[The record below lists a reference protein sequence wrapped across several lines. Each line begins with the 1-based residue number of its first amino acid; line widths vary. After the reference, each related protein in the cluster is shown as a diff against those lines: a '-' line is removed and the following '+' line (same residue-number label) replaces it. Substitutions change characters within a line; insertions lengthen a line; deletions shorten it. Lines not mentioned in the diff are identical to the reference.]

1 MTYCVG
7 MVLDEGL
14 VFASDSRTNAG
25 VDHVSTFC
33 KMTVLES
40 AGQGVIVMVNS
51 GNLATTQQ
59 VVNRL
64 KQHAADA
71 DQPLTAHA
79 SMFAV
84 AELLGKILRQ
94 TIAITSSEAPEQ
106 SNIDFSATFLIG
118 GQLKGES
125 PRLFMVYPQGNFIES
140 TVDTP
145 FFQIGESK
153 YGKPILDRV
162 IQPQISLSQAVKC
175 ALVSFDSTIK
185 SNLSVGL
192 PIDLAMVKNGDLRV
206 TRRHRIDADDTYFR
220 DLRTGWSQGLR
231 QVFGQLPDPQWL
243 SQPQAGQAS
252 KI

>member
-7 MVLDEGL
+7 MVLNEGL

-33 KMTVLES
+33 KMTVMES
-40 AGQGVIVMVNS
+40 SGEGVIVMLNS

-59 VVNRL
+59 VVSRI
-64 KQHAADA
+64 KQHATDSG
-71 DQPLTAHA
+71 QPLTSHS
-79 SMFAV
+79 SMFGV
-84 AELLGKILRQ
+84 AELLGRELRK
-94 TIAITSSEAPEQ
+94 TIATTRNEAPEQ
-106 SNIDFSATFLIG
+106 SDVDFSATFLVG
-118 GQLKGES
+118 GQLQGET

-140 TVDTP
+140 TADTP

-162 IQPQISLSQAVKC
+162 IQPAISMSQAIKC

-192 PIDLAMVKNGDLRV
+192 PIDLAMVKSGDLRV
-206 TRRHRIDADDTYFR
+206 TKRHRIDADDAYFR
-220 DLRTGWSQGLR
+220 DLRSGWSQGLR
-231 QVFGQLPDPQWL
+231 QVFGQLPDPHWL
-243 SQPQAGQAS
+243 A
-252 KI
+252 

>member
-1 MTYCVG
+1 

-33 KMTVLES
+33 KMTVIETP
-40 AGQGVIVMVNS
+40 GEGVIVMLNS

-59 VVNRL
+59 VVSRV
-64 KQHAADA
+64 KQHAIHVN
-71 DQPLTAHA
+71 QRLTQHT
-79 SMFAV
+79 SMFSV
-84 AELLGKILRQ
+84 AELVGRELRNTILTTQ
-94 TIAITSSEAPEQ
+94 NEAPEQ
-106 SNIDFSATFLIG
+106 SDVDFSANFLVG
-118 GQLKGES
+118 GQVKGEA

-140 TVDTP
+140 TADTP

-162 IQPQISLSQAVKC
+162 IQPGISMSQAIKC

-192 PIDLAMVKNGDLRV
+192 PIDVSMVKTDGLCV
-206 TRRHRIDADDTYFR
+206 AKRHRIEVDDAYFR
-220 DLRTGWSQGLR
+220 DLRSSWSQGLR
-231 QVFGQLPDPQWL
+231 QVFSQLPDPQWL
-243 SQPQAGQAS
+243 R
-252 KI
+252 

>member
-14 VFASDSRTNAG
+14 VFVSDSRTNAG

-33 KMTVLES
+33 KMTVIE
-40 AGQGVIVMVNS
+40 APGQGVVVMLNS

-59 VVNRL
+59 VVSRI
-64 KQHAADA
+64 KQHAIDA
-71 DQPLTAHA
+71 EKPLTAHA
-79 SMFAV
+79 SMFTV
-84 AELLGKILRQ
+84 AELVGRELRK
-94 TIAITSSEAPEQ
+94 TIHTTMNEAHEQ
-106 SNIDFSATFLIG
+106 SDVDFTATFLVG
-118 GQLKGES
+118 GQVEGEA

-140 TVDTP
+140 TADTP

-162 IQPQISLSQAVKC
+162 IQPAISMSQAIKC

-192 PIDLAMVKNGDLRV
+192 PIDVALVKTNDLRV
-206 TRRHRIDADDTYFR
+206 TKRHRIDSEDAYFR
-220 DLRTGWSQGLR
+220 DLRSSWSQGLR
-231 QVFGQLPDPQWL
+231 QVFGQ
-243 SQPQAGQAS
+243 
-252 KI
+252 

>member
-33 KMTVLES
+33 KMTVVETP
-40 AGQGVIVMVNS
+40 GQGVIVMLNS

-59 VVNRL
+59 VISRI
-64 KQHAADA
+64 KQHAIDA
-71 DQPLTAHA
+71 EKPLTSHA
-79 SMFAV
+79 SMFTV
-84 AELLGKILRQ
+84 AELVGRELRK
-94 TIAITSSEAPEQ
+94 TIHTTMNEAPEQ
-106 SNIDFSATFLIG
+106 SDVDFSATFLVG
-118 GQLKGES
+118 GQVKGEA

-140 TVDTP
+140 TADTP

-162 IQPQISLSQAVKC
+162 IQPTISMSQAIKC

-192 PIDLAMVKNGDLRV
+192 PIDVAMVKTDDLRV
-206 TRRHRIDADDTYFR
+206 TKRHRIDAEDSYFR
-220 DLRTGWSQGLR
+220 DLRSSWSQGLR

-243 SQPQAGQAS
+243 
-252 KI
+252 K

>member
-33 KMTVLES
+33 KMTVIETP
-40 AGQGVIVMVNS
+40 GQGVIVMLNS

-59 VVNRL
+59 VVSRI
-64 KQHAADA
+64 KQHAL
-71 DQPLTAHA
+71 DQEKPLTAHA
-79 SMFAV
+79 SMFTV
-84 AELLGKILRQ
+84 AELVGRELRK
-94 TIAITSSEAPEQ
+94 TIAVTLNEAPEQ
-106 SNIDFSATFLIG
+106 SDVDFSATFLVG
-118 GQLKGES
+118 GQVKGEA

-140 TVDTP
+140 TADTP

-162 IQPQISLSQAVKC
+162 IQPDISMSQAIKC

-192 PIDLAMVKNGDLRV
+192 PIDVAMVKTNDLRV
-206 TRRHRIDADDTYFR
+206 TKRHRIDAEDSYFR
-220 DLRTGWSQGLR
+220 DLRSSWSQGLR

-243 SQPQAGQAS
+243 
-252 KI
+252 K

>member
-33 KMTVLES
+33 KMTVVETP
-40 AGQGVIVMVNS
+40 GQGVIVMLNS

-59 VVNRL
+59 VVSRI
-64 KQHAADA
+64 KQHAIDA
-71 DQPLTAHA
+71 EKPLTAHA
-79 SMFAV
+79 SMFSV
-84 AELLGKILRQ
+84 AELVGRELRKTILTTQ
-94 TIAITSSEAPEQ
+94 NEAPEQ
-106 SNIDFSATFLIG
+106 SDVDFSATFLVG
-118 GQLKGES
+118 GQVLGEA

-140 TVDTP
+140 TADTP

-162 IQPQISLSQAVKC
+162 IQPAISMSQAIKC

-192 PIDLAMVKNGDLRV
+192 PIDLAIVKTNDLRV
-206 TRRHRIDADDTYFR
+206 TKRHRIDAEDSYFR
-220 DLRTGWSQGLR
+220 DLRSSWSQGLR

-243 SQPQAGQAS
+243 
-252 KI
+252 K

>member
-33 KMTVLES
+33 KMTVVETP
-40 AGQGVIVMVNS
+40 GQGVIVMLNS

-59 VVNRL
+59 VVSRI
-64 KQHAADA
+64 KQHAIDA
-71 DQPLTAHA
+71 EKPLTAHA
-79 SMFAV
+79 SMFSV
-84 AELLGKILRQ
+84 AELVGRELRKTILTTQ
-94 TIAITSSEAPEQ
+94 NEAPEQ
-106 SNIDFSATFLIG
+106 SDVDFSATFLVG
-118 GQLKGES
+118 GQVLGEA

-140 TVDTP
+140 TADTP

-162 IQPQISLSQAVKC
+162 IQPAISMSQAIKC

-192 PIDLAMVKNGDLRV
+192 PIDLAMVKTNDLRV
-206 TRRHRIDADDTYFR
+206 TKRHRIDAEDSYFR
-220 DLRTGWSQGLR
+220 DLRSSWSQGLR
-231 QVFGQLPDPQWL
+231 RVFGQLPDPQWL
-243 SQPQAGQAS
+243 
-252 KI
+252 K

>member
-33 KMTVLES
+33 KMTVVETP
-40 AGQGVIVMVNS
+40 GQGVIVMLNS

-59 VVNRL
+59 VVSRI
-64 KQHAADA
+64 KQYAVDA
-71 DQPLTAHA
+71 EKPLTAHA

-84 AELLGKILRQ
+84 AELVGRELRK
-94 TIAITSSEAPEQ
+94 TIHTTMNEAPEQ
-106 SNIDFSATFLIG
+106 SDVDFTATFLVG
-118 GQLKGES
+118 GQVKGEA

-140 TVDTP
+140 TTDTP

-162 IQPQISLSQAVKC
+162 IQPGISMSQAINF

-192 PIDLAMVKNGDLRV
+192 PIDVALIKTNDLRV
-206 TRRHRIDADDTYFR
+206 TKRHRIDAEDSYFR
-220 DLRTGWSQGLR
+220 DLRSSWSQGLR

-243 SQPQAGQAS
+243 
-252 KI
+252 K

>member
-7 MVLDEGL
+7 MVLHEGL

-33 KMTVLES
+33 KMTVMES
-40 AGQGVIVMVNS
+40 PGEGVIVMLNS

-59 VVNRL
+59 VVNRI
-64 KQHAADA
+64 KQHATDSG
-71 DQPLTAHA
+71 QPLTSHS
-79 SMFAV
+79 SMFGV
-84 AELLGKILRQ
+84 AELLGRELRK
-94 TIAITSSEAPEQ
+94 TIATTRNEAPEQ
-106 SNIDFSATFLIG
+106 SDVDFSATFLVG
-118 GQLKGES
+118 GQLQGET

-140 TVDTP
+140 TADTP

-162 IQPQISLSQAVKC
+162 IQPAISMSQAIKC

-192 PIDLAMVKNGDLRV
+192 PIDLAMVKSGDLRV
-206 TRRHRIDADDTYFR
+206 TKRHRIDADDAYFR
-220 DLRTGWSQGLR
+220 DLRSGWSQGLR
-231 QVFGQLPDPQWL
+231 QVFGQLPDPHWL
-243 SQPQAGQAS
+243 A
-252 KI
+252 

>member
-33 KMTVLES
+33 KMTVIE
-40 AGQGVIVMVNS
+40 APGQGVIVMLNS

-59 VVNRL
+59 VVSRI
-64 KQHAADA
+64 KQHAIDA
-71 DQPLTAHA
+71 EKPLTAHA
-79 SMFAV
+79 SMFTV
-84 AELLGKILRQ
+84 AELVGRELRR
-94 TIAITSSEAPEQ
+94 TIHTTMNEAPEQ
-106 SNIDFSATFLIG
+106 SDVDFSATFLVG
-118 GQLKGES
+118 GQVQGEA

-162 IQPQISLSQAVKC
+162 IQPAISMSQAIKC

-192 PIDLAMVKNGDLRV
+192 PIDVAMVKTNDLRV
-206 TRRHRIDADDTYFR
+206 TKRHRIDAEDTYFR
-220 DLRTGWSQGLR
+220 DLRSSWSQGLR
-231 QVFGQLPDPQWL
+231 QVFGQLPDPHWL
-243 SQPQAGQAS
+243 
-252 KI
+252 K

>member
-7 MVLDEGL
+7 MVLEEGL

-33 KMTVLES
+33 KMTVVETP
-40 AGQGVIVMVNS
+40 GQGVIVLLNS

-59 VVNRL
+59 VVSRI
-64 KQHAADA
+64 KQQAIDS
-71 DQPLTAHA
+71 QKPLTSHA
-79 SMFAV
+79 SMFSV
-84 AELLGKILRQ
+84 AELVGSELRK
-94 TIAITSSEAPEQ
+94 TIHTAVNEAPEQ
-106 SNIDFSATFLIG
+106 SDVDFTATFLVG
-118 GQLKGES
+118 GQVLGEA

-140 TVDTP
+140 TTDTP

-162 IQPQISLSQAVKC
+162 IQPSISMSQAIKC

-192 PIDLAMVKNGDLRV
+192 PIDVAMIKTNDLQV
-206 TRRHRIDADDTYFR
+206 TKRHRIDSEDTYFR
-220 DLRTGWSQGLR
+220 DLRSSWSQGLR
-231 QVFGQLPDPQWL
+231 QVFGQLPDPHWL
-243 SQPQAGQAS
+243 
-252 KI
+252 K

>member
-7 MVLDEGL
+7 MALDEGL

-33 KMTVLES
+33 KMTVVETP
-40 AGQGVIVMVNS
+40 GQGVIVMLNS

-59 VVNRL
+59 VVSRI
-64 KQHAADA
+64 KQHAVDA
-71 DQPLTAHA
+71 EKPLTSHT
-79 SMFAV
+79 SMFTV
-84 AELLGKILRQ
+84 AELVGHELRK
-94 TIAITSSEAPEQ
+94 TIHTTMNEAPEQ
-106 SNIDFSATFLIG
+106 SDVDFTATFLVG
-118 GQLKGES
+118 GQVKGEA

-140 TVDTP
+140 TADTP

-162 IQPQISLSQAVKC
+162 IQPSISMSQAIKC

-192 PIDLAMVKNGDLRV
+192 PIDVAMIKTNNLQV
-206 TRRHRIDADDTYFR
+206 TKRHRIDSEDTYFR
-220 DLRTGWSQGLR
+220 DLRSSWSQGLR
-231 QVFGQLPDPQWL
+231 QVFGQLPDPHWL
-243 SQPQAGQAS
+243 
-252 KI
+252 K

>member
-7 MVLDEGL
+7 MVLNEGL

-33 KMTVLES
+33 KMTAMES
-40 AGQGVIVMVNS
+40 PGEGVIVMLNS

-59 VVNRL
+59 VVSRI
-64 KQHAADA
+64 KQHATDSG
-71 DQPLTAHA
+71 QPLTSHS
-79 SMFAV
+79 SMFGV
-84 AELLGKILRQ
+84 AELLGRELRK
-94 TIAITSSEAPEQ
+94 TIATTRNEAPEQ
-106 SNIDFSATFLIG
+106 SDVDFSATFLVG
-118 GQLKGES
+118 GQLQGEA

-140 TVDTP
+140 TADTP

-162 IQPQISLSQAVKC
+162 IQPAISMSQAIKC

-192 PIDLAMVKNGDLRV
+192 PIDLAMVKSGDLRV
-206 TRRHRIDADDTYFR
+206 TKRHRIDADDAYFR
-220 DLRTGWSQGLR
+220 DLRSGWSQGLR
-231 QVFGQLPDPQWL
+231 QVFGQLPDPHWL
-243 SQPQAGQAS
+243 A
-252 KI
+252 

>member
-1 MTYCVG
+1 

-14 VFASDSRTNAG
+14 VFASDSRTNSG

-33 KMTVLES
+33 KMTVLETP
-40 AGQGVIVMVNS
+40 GQGVIVMLNS

-59 VVNRL
+59 VVSRI
-64 KQHAADA
+64 KQHALDA
-71 DQPLTAHA
+71 EKPLTAHA
-79 SMFAV
+79 SMFTV
-84 AELLGKILRQ
+84 AELVGRELRK
-94 TIAITSSEAPEQ
+94 TIHTTMNEAPEQ
-106 SNIDFSATFLIG
+106 SDVDFTATFLVG
-118 GQLKGES
+118 GQVKGEA

-140 TVDTP
+140 TTDTP

-162 IQPQISLSQAVKC
+162 IQPGICMSQAIKC

-192 PIDLAMVKNGDLRV
+192 PIDVALVKTNDLQV
-206 TRRHRIDADDTYFR
+206 TKRHRIDSEDTYFR
-220 DLRTGWSQGLR
+220 DLRSSWSQGLR

-243 SQPQAGQAS
+243 
-252 KI
+252 K

>member
-1 MTYCVG
+1 MTYCVA

-33 KMTVLES
+33 KMTVIETP
-40 AGQGVIVMVNS
+40 GEGVIVMLNS

-59 VVNRL
+59 VVSRV
-64 KQHAADA
+64 KQHASDVN
-71 DQPLTAHA
+71 QRLTQHA
-79 SMFAV
+79 SMFTV
-84 AELLGKILRQ
+84 AELVGRELRNTILTTQ
-94 TIAITSSEAPEQ
+94 NEAPEQ
-106 SNIDFSATFLIG
+106 SDVDFSANFLVG
-118 GQLKGES
+118 GQLKGEA

-140 TVDTP
+140 TADTP

-162 IQPQISLSQAVKC
+162 IQPGVSMSQAIKC

-192 PIDLAMVKNGDLRV
+192 PIDVSMVKTDGLCI
-206 TRRHRIDADDTYFR
+206 TKRHRIEVDDAYFR
-220 DLRTGWSQGLR
+220 DLRSSWSQGLR
-231 QVFGQLPDPQWL
+231 QVFSQLPDPQWL
-243 SQPQAGQAS
+243 R
-252 KI
+252 

>member
-7 MVLDEGL
+7 MVLEEGL

-33 KMTVLES
+33 KMTVVETP
-40 AGQGVIVMVNS
+40 GQGVIVLLNS

-59 VVNRL
+59 VVSRI
-64 KQHAADA
+64 KQQAIDT
-71 DQPLTAHA
+71 QKPLTSHA
-79 SMFAV
+79 SMFSV
-84 AELLGKILRQ
+84 AELVGSELRK
-94 TIAITSSEAPEQ
+94 TIHTAVNEAPEQ
-106 SNIDFSATFLIG
+106 SDVDFTATFLVG
-118 GQLKGES
+118 GQVLGEA

-140 TVDTP
+140 TTDTP

-162 IQPQISLSQAVKC
+162 VQPEISMTQAIKC

-192 PIDLAMVKNGDLRV
+192 PIDIAMIKTNDLQV
-206 TRRHRIDADDTYFR
+206 TKRHRIDSEDAYFR
-220 DLRTGWSQGLR
+220 DLRSRWSQGLR
-231 QVFGQLPDPQWL
+231 QVFGQLPDPHWI
-243 SQPQAGQAS
+243 
-252 KI
+252 K

>member
-7 MVLDEGL
+7 IALDEGL

-33 KMTVLES
+33 KMTVIETP
-40 AGQGVIVMVNS
+40 GEGVVVMLNS

-59 VVNRL
+59 VVSRV
-64 KQHAADA
+64 KQHALEADKR
-71 DQPLTAHA
+71 LTAHA
-79 SMFAV
+79 SMFTV
-84 AELLGKILRQ
+84 AELLGRELRK
-94 TIAITSSEAPEQ
+94 TIHTTQNEAPEQ
-106 SNIDFSATFLIG
+106 SDVDFSATFLVG
-118 GQLKGES
+118 GQVKGES

-140 TVDTP
+140 TADTP

-162 IQPQISLSQAVKC
+162 IQPGISMAQAIKC

-192 PIDLAMVKNGDLRV
+192 PIDVAMVKTDGLCA
-206 TRRHRIDADDTYFR
+206 TKRHRIDSEDTYFR
-220 DLRTGWSQGLR
+220 DLRSSWSQGLR

-243 SQPQAGQAS
+243 
-252 KI
+252 K

>member
-33 KMTVLES
+33 KMTVIES
-40 AGQGVIVMVNS
+40 VGEGVVVMLNS

-59 VVNRL
+59 VISRC
-64 KQHAADA
+64 KQHAMDE
-71 DQPLTAHA
+71 DKPLTAHT
-79 SMFAV
+79 SMFSV
-84 AELLGKILRQ
+84 AELVGRELRK
-94 TIAITSSEAPEQ
+94 TIHTTMNEAPEQ
-106 SNIDFSATFLIG
+106 SDVDFTATFLVG
-118 GQLKGES
+118 GQVKGEA

-162 IQPQISLSQAVKC
+162 IQPTISMSQAIKC

-192 PIDLAMVKNGDLRV
+192 PIDVAMVKTNDLRV
-206 TRRHRIDADDTYFR
+206 TKRHRINAEDVYFR
-220 DLRTGWSQGLR
+220 DLRTSWSQGLR
-231 QVFGQLPDPQWL
+231 QVFGQLPDPHWL
-243 SQPQAGQAS
+243 
-252 KI
+252 K

>member
-1 MTYCVG
+1 MTYCVA

-33 KMTVLES
+33 KMTVIETP
-40 AGQGVIVMVNS
+40 GEGVIVMLNS

-59 VVNRL
+59 VVSRVKRHASDVNQRL
-64 KQHAADA
+64 TQ
-71 DQPLTAHA
+71 HA
-79 SMFAV
+79 SMFTV
-84 AELLGKILRQ
+84 AELVGRELRNTILTTQ
-94 TIAITSSEAPEQ
+94 NEAPEQ
-106 SNIDFSATFLIG
+106 SDVDFSANFLVG
-118 GQLKGES
+118 GQLKGEA

-140 TVDTP
+140 TADTP

-162 IQPQISLSQAVKC
+162 IQPGVSMSQAIKC

-192 PIDLAMVKNGDLRV
+192 PIDVSMVKTDGLCI
-206 TRRHRIDADDTYFR
+206 TKRHRIEVDDAYFR
-220 DLRTGWSQGLR
+220 DLRSSWSQGLR
-231 QVFGQLPDPQWL
+231 QVFSQLPDPQWL
-243 SQPQAGQAS
+243 R
-252 KI
+252 

>member
-33 KMTVLES
+33 KMTVVETP
-40 AGQGVIVMVNS
+40 GQGVIVMLNS

-59 VVNRL
+59 VVSRI
-64 KQHAADA
+64 KQYAVDA
-71 DQPLTAHA
+71 EKPLTAHA

-84 AELLGKILRQ
+84 AELVGRELRK
-94 TIAITSSEAPEQ
+94 TIHTTMNEAPEQ
-106 SNIDFSATFLIG
+106 SDVDFTATFLVG
-118 GQLKGES
+118 GQVKGEA

-140 TVDTP
+140 TTDTP

-162 IQPQISLSQAVKC
+162 I
-175 ALVSFDSTIK
+175 
-185 SNLSVGL
+185 
-192 PIDLAMVKNGDLRV
+192 
-206 TRRHRIDADDTYFR
+206 
-220 DLRTGWSQGLR
+220 
-231 QVFGQLPDPQWL
+231 
-243 SQPQAGQAS
+243 
-252 KI
+252 